1 MNILAGNN
9 RICERVLSMLS
20 SGRIPHALLIDGENG
35 TGRHTLARYIASF
48 CVCTG
53 EEKPCG
59 RCQGCHLSQV
69 LSHPDISV
77 ISPDAKQL
85 TVNKI
90 RDLRQDAF
98 MAPALADRKVYI
110 IEKTESM
117 NAAAQNALLK
127 ILEEPPESV
136 VFILI
141 CQNAQTLLE
150 TVRSRCITLSL
161 LPPNHAE
168 AQGYIEEH
176 TSFSALEID
185 RALQS
190 VNNNIGQ
197 ALTLLNENKQNT
209 LSVLA
214 SELIFD
220 IKSSDSYSMLCRL
233 KPYENNRGAV
243 LDLFD
248 ELLLKIS
255 SLLKESCYTHIKEGL
270 SKDQLVRLYEITRSL
285 RENAEN
291 NANLMLLFANLCS
304 EYKAA
309 SMDLRGF

>member
-9 RICERVLSMLS
+9 RICERVELMLS
-20 SGRIPHALLIDGENG
+20 SGRIPHALLIEGEGG
-35 TGRHTLARYIASF
+35 TGRHTLARFIARF
-48 CVCTG
+48 CVCSG
-53 EEKPCG
+53 EDKPCG
-59 RCQGCHLSQV
+59 KCQNCHLSEV

-77 ISPDAKQL
+77 VSPDAKQL

-98 MAPALADRKVYI
+98 LSPALSDRKVYI
-110 IEKTESM
+110 IEKAESM

-127 ILEEPPESV
+127 ILEEPPKNV
-136 VFILI
+136 IFILI
-141 CQNAQTLLE
+141 SLNAQTLLE

-161 LPPNHAE
+161 LPPKREE
-168 AQGYIEEH
+168 AQNYISQH
-176 TSFSALEID
+176 TNFSALEID
-185 RALQS
+185 RALES
-190 VNNNIGQ
+190 VNDNIGQ

-233 KPYENNRGAV
+233 KPFENNRGAV
-243 LDLFD
+243 LDLLS

-255 SLLKESCYTHIKEGL
+255 SLLRESCYTHIKEGL